1 MKKLTYSLLA
11 ILFLTNCGN
20 PIKNEEATV
29 HVEEGTVADS
39 TNDQENITEE
49 IDENTELIE
58 ETDQTELILPSEP
71 SEKSDYIG
79 YWVGYFLNAEDNAYE
94 KDIYAD
100 EGFWWNRANKI
111 NISIEYI
118 KDSLVI
124 GRSIVA
130 GNNRPFEG
138 TYTTGSDGAHFH
150 VKEPGDDKYDGEFT
164 FDIINNELKGKWQAY
179 KNIDIAKRKYTLDKR
194 EFEYDPTIMLEQKQ
208 AYIDWQ
214 NYTEESGVEELG
226 DNDFEEW
233 VRREFATATPAIYEI
248 NASTTKLKEE
258 DVENLMKGDLV
269 VIRNTIYARHGYSFK
284 NRPLRV
290 FFDRQDWYIPVST
303 NIKKDFTDLEKE
315 NIKLLLKYEKNAA
328 EYYDYFGRG

>member
-1 MKKLTYSLLA
+1 MRKIAYSLLA
-11 ILFLTNCGN
+11 VLFLTNCGN
-20 PIKNEEATV
+20 PIKNEDATI
-29 HVEEGTVADS
+29 HVEEGTIADS
-39 TNDQENITEE
+39 SSNKEE
-49 IDENTELIE
+49 QPKETGE
-58 ETDQTELILPSEP
+58 ETPKEQISNISEYEDLTED
-71 SEKSDYIG
+71 SDYLG
-79 YWVGYFLNAEDNAYE
+79 YWVGYFLRDDGHYYDD
-94 KDIYAD
+94 KSIYAD
-100 EGFWWNRANKI
+100 EGFWWNRENKI

-118 KDSLVI
+118 KDSIVK

-130 GNNRPFEG
+130 GNDRPFEG
-138 TYTTGSDGAHFH
+138 TYATDIDGAHFH

-164 FDIINNELKGKWQAY
+164 FDIKYTTLSGTWKAY
-179 KNIDIAKRKYTLDKR
+179 NKIDIPRRKYGLTKK
-194 EFEYDPTIMLEQKQ
+194 EFKYNPEIMLEQKQ

-214 NYTEESGVEELG
+214 NYTEEKWIEEYD
-226 DNDFEEW
+226 DNEFEEW
-233 VRREFATATPAIYEI
+233 ARKEFASATPAIYEI